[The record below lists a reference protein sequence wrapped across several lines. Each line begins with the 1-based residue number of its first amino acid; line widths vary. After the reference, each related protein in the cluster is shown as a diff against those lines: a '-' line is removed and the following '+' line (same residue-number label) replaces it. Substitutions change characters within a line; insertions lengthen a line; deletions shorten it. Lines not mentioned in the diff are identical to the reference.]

1 MFDFCRDVHKD
12 YTSLPY
18 TPIILGN
25 IWAGLDSRGRISVM
39 KKTYVKV
46 TALICALILVV
57 MVLGCALFTYFQ
69 IDKINTEYIKD
80 IHAATKWS
88 PADYEEESG

>member
-1 MFDFCRDVHKD
+1 
-12 YTSLPY
+12 
-18 TPIILGN
+18 
-25 IWAGLDSRGRISVM
+25 M

-69 IDKINTEYIKD
+69 VDRINSQYIED
-80 IHAATKWS
+80 IYKAAKSSRIPLPLSRMPTIS
-88 PADYEEESG
+88 L